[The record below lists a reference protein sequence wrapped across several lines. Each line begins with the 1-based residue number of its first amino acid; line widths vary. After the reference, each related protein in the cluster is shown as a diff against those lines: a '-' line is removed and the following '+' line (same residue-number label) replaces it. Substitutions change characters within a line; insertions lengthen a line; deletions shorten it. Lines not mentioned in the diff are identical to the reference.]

1 MRVGADAGDYKI
13 SERVIRSVKDSG
25 IKSFY
30 SLMKAYLSTPE
41 ELAKEA
47 EILENM
53 GVDEI
58 TIMDSAGFMQPEQAR
73 EYVAAMKEK
82 VHIPVGFHGHNNL
95 GLALANALATSD
107 AGVDIIDCGLLGM
120 ARSARKYSNRTGCS
134 RTWSEGNSHRS
145 GFLWIVKFSGP

>member
-30 SLMKAYLSTPE
+30 SLMKAYLLTPK

-73 EYVAAMKEK
+73 EYVVAMKEK

-95 GLALANALATSD
+95 GLHWQMLWRQVMQVLILLTAVFWEWH
-107 AGVDIIDCGLLGM
+107 GVPEIFQQNWL
-120 ARSARKYSNRTGCS
+120 
-134 RTWSEGNSHRS
+134 
-145 GFLWIVKFSGP
+145 